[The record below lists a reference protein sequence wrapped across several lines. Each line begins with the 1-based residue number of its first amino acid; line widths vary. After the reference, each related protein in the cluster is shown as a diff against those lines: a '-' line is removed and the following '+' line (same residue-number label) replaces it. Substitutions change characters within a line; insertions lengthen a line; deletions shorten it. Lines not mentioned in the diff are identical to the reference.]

1 MSKKQLE
8 ITDFPLITRIPVQW
22 NDMDAAAHVNNLV
35 YLRWCETSRVEY
47 FERMKMNIAFRGAGT
62 GPILS
67 YQDGKYIFPM
77 TYPDVA
83 IIGTRTLE
91 VLEDRFI
98 LQAAVFSEKYERIA
112 AISTQVIVPY
122 DYEKLSKVVLPGEWV
137 KAITE
142 IEAN

>member
-1 MSKKQLE
+1 MPKEQLKLS
-8 ITDFPLITRIPVQW
+8 DFPLQTRIPVQW

-35 YLRWCETSRVEY
+35 YLRWCETARVEY
-47 FERMKMNIAFRGAGT
+47 FEKMKMNISFRGAGT

-91 VLEDRFI
+91 VLKDRFV
-98 LQAAVFSEKYERIA
+98 LQAGVFSEKHKRIA

-122 DYEKLSKVVLPGEWV
+122 DYELLRKVDLPAEWV
-137 KAITE
+137 EAIE
-142 IEAN
+142 RIES